1 MGMLGKLVTLIAV
14 AGGAAAAASYYKQ
27 YQEFHKDLD
36 EEFHDFED
44 EAESGA
50 EEPVGEEAES
60 VEESAPERSYT
71 SLNAKKEEFTEAARD
86 TLEAAKGMGRSAKE
100 MLKDVGQI
108 IAENMREGSA
118 NAEPSIYAWM
128 IRKEAALPSR
138 FITARPTPSGGT
150 TSLKTISIPS
160 SSS

>member
-1 MGMLGKLVTLIAV
+1 MGMLSKLVTLIAV

-44 EAESGA
+44 EAETGA

-71 SLNAKKEEFTEAARD
+71 SLNAKKKNLPKLPGTRWRQQ
-86 TLEAAKGMGRSAKE
+86 K
-100 MLKDVGQI
+100 
-108 IAENMREGSA
+108 
-118 NAEPSIYAWM
+118 AWAGPPG
-128 IRKEAALPSR
+128 KC
-138 FITARPTPSGGT
+138 
-150 TSLKTISIPS
+150 
-160 SSS
+160 